1 MKQYLDLMQQI
12 LDKGNHRED
21 RTGVGTRAIF
31 GAQMRFDLKESF
43 PLLTTKK
50 LHLKSIIHEL
60 IWFLSGDTNIKYLQ
74 ENGVTIWDSWRRPY
88 TLDRPYVF
96 VEKKHFP
103 YQEYKGDFSLGKF
116 EHSTENNK
124 LASAWAR
131 MMHRCYDPEAHN
143 YRFYGA
149 KGVSVCKRWHEVQN
163 YINDVK
169 TLPHWWYK
177 QHDWNSFQLDK
188 DYFGSNQYN
197 PESCVWLRT
206 DENVPSEAILLVSPN
221 GESFVFLG
229 ASEAS
234 SFLGISRTTTH
245 RFLKFGFP
253 SVLKGNNKKIEG
265 WHFYKFD
272 EEDNQLP
279 RRALI
284 KDGDLGKIYGAQW
297 RNFSGDDTKSY
308 HNAWINIEEKNKGVD
323 QIANV
328 LTSLKEDPFSRR
340 HIICAW
346 NPAQLDQMALPPCHA
361 LAQFFVREENG
372 KRYLSCQL
380 YQRSCDFF
388 LGVPFNIA
396 SYSLLTHIFADC
408 LGYIP
413 DEFVWTG
420 GDVHLYDN
428 HIEQAKLQLSR
439 TPLPPSAQLHIRNHH
454 ELPWEY
460 KFDDFEITGYE
471 SYPAIKA
478 PIAV

>member
-1 MKQYLDLMQQI
+1 MKQYIDLMQQI

-60 IWFLSGDTNIKYLQ
+60 IWFLSGDTNIKYLKD
-74 ENGVTIWDSWRRPY
+74 NGVTIWD
-88 TLDRPYVF
+88 
-96 VEKKHFP
+96 E
-103 YQEYKGDFSLGKF
+103 
-116 EHSTENNK
+116 
-124 LASAWAR
+124 WA
-131 MMHRCYDPEAHN
+131 
-143 YRFYGA
+143 
-149 KGVSVCKRWHEVQN
+149 
-163 YINDVK
+163 
-169 TLPHWWYK
+169 
-177 QHDWNSFQLDK
+177 DK
-188 DYFGSNQYN
+188 DGN
-197 PESCVWLRT
+197 
-206 DENVPSEAILLVSPN
+206 
-221 GESFVFLG
+221 LG
-229 ASEAS
+229 
-234 SFLGISRTTTH
+234 
-245 RFLKFGFP
+245 P
-253 SVLKGNNKKIEG
+253 V
-265 WHFYKFD
+265 
-272 EEDNQLP
+272 
-279 RRALI
+279 
-284 KDGDLGKIYGAQW
+284 YGQQW
-297 RNFSGDDTKSY
+297 RHYSAEGTCATIETPFGLMDGVVVDFGDAFTNLYTSY
-308 HNAWINIEEKNKGVD
+308 ED
-323 QIANV
+323 QIGKV
-328 LTSLKEDPFSRR
+328 LWYLKKYPFSRR
-340 HIICAW
+340 HIVCAW
-346 NPAQLDQMALPPCHA
+346 NPLLIDQMALPPCHC
-361 LAQFFVREENG
+361 LFQFFVREENG

-454 ELPWEY
+454 DLPWEY

>member
-1 MKQYLDLMQQI
+1 MQQI

-60 IWFLSGDTNIKYLQ
+60 IWFLSGDTNIKYLKD
-74 ENGVTIWDSWRRPY
+74 NGVTIWD
-88 TLDRPYVF
+88 
-96 VEKKHFP
+96 E
-103 YQEYKGDFSLGKF
+103 
-116 EHSTENNK
+116 
-124 LASAWAR
+124 WA
-131 MMHRCYDPEAHN
+131 
-143 YRFYGA
+143 
-149 KGVSVCKRWHEVQN
+149 
-163 YINDVK
+163 
-169 TLPHWWYK
+169 
-177 QHDWNSFQLDK
+177 DK
-188 DYFGSNQYN
+188 DGN
-197 PESCVWLRT
+197 
-206 DENVPSEAILLVSPN
+206 
-221 GESFVFLG
+221 LG
-229 ASEAS
+229 
-234 SFLGISRTTTH
+234 
-245 RFLKFGFP
+245 P
-253 SVLKGNNKKIEG
+253 V
-265 WHFYKFD
+265 
-272 EEDNQLP
+272 
-279 RRALI
+279 
-284 KDGDLGKIYGAQW
+284 YGQQW
-297 RNFSGDDTKSY
+297 RHYSAEGTYATIETPFGMMDGTVVDSGDAFTKLYTSY
-308 HNAWINIEEKNKGVD
+308 ED
-323 QIANV
+323 QIGKV
-328 LTSLKEDPFSRR
+328 LWYLKKFPFSRR
-340 HIICAW
+340 HIVCAW
-346 NPAQLDQMALPPCHA
+346 NPLLIDQMALPPCHC
-361 LAQFFVREENG
+361 LFQFFVREENG

>member
-1 MKQYLDLMQQI
+1 MQQI
-12 LDKGNHRED
+12 LDKGNHRKD

-60 IWFLSGDTNIKYLQ
+60 IWFLSGDTNIKYLKD
-74 ENGVTIWDSWRRPY
+74 NGVTIWDEWADKY
-88 TLDRPYVF
+88 
-96 VEKKHFP
+96 
-103 YQEYKGDFSLGKF
+103 GNLG
-116 EHSTENNK
+116 
-124 LASAWAR
+124 
-131 MMHRCYDPEAHN
+131 PV
-143 YRFYGA
+143 YG
-149 KGVSVCKRWHEVQN
+149 Q
-163 YINDVK
+163 
-169 TLPHWWYK
+169 
-177 QHDWNSFQLDK
+177 
-188 DYFGSNQYN
+188 
-197 PESCVWLRT
+197 
-206 DENVPSEAILLVSPN
+206 
-221 GESFVFLG
+221 
-229 ASEAS
+229 
-234 SFLGISRTTTH
+234 
-245 RFLKFGFP
+245 
-253 SVLKGNNKKIEG
+253 
-265 WHFYKFD
+265 
-272 EEDNQLP
+272 
-279 RRALI
+279 
-284 KDGDLGKIYGAQW
+284 QW
-297 RNFSGDDTKSY
+297 RHYSAEGTCATIETPFGMMDGTVVDPGDAFTKLYTSY
-308 HNAWINIEEKNKGVD
+308 ED
-323 QIANV
+323 QIGKV
-328 LTSLKEDPFSRR
+328 LWYLKKFPFSRR
-340 HIICAW
+340 HIVCAW
-346 NPAQLDQMALPPCHA
+346 NPLLIDQMALPPCHC
-361 LAQFFVREENG
+361 LFQFFVREENG

>member
-1 MKQYLDLMQQI
+1 MQQI

-60 IWFLSGDTNIKYLQ
+60 IWFLSGDTNIKYLKD
-74 ENGVTIWDSWRRPY
+74 NGVTIWD
-88 TLDRPYVF
+88 
-96 VEKKHFP
+96 E
-103 YQEYKGDFSLGKF
+103 
-116 EHSTENNK
+116 
-124 LASAWAR
+124 WA
-131 MMHRCYDPEAHN
+131 
-143 YRFYGA
+143 
-149 KGVSVCKRWHEVQN
+149 
-163 YINDVK
+163 
-169 TLPHWWYK
+169 
-177 QHDWNSFQLDK
+177 DK
-188 DYFGSNQYN
+188 DGN
-197 PESCVWLRT
+197 
-206 DENVPSEAILLVSPN
+206 
-221 GESFVFLG
+221 LG
-229 ASEAS
+229 
-234 SFLGISRTTTH
+234 
-245 RFLKFGFP
+245 P
-253 SVLKGNNKKIEG
+253 V
-265 WHFYKFD
+265 
-272 EEDNQLP
+272 
-279 RRALI
+279 
-284 KDGDLGKIYGAQW
+284 YGQQW
-297 RNFSGDDTKSY
+297 RHYSAEGTCATIETPFGMMDGTVVDPGDAFTNLYTSY
-308 HNAWINIEEKNKGVD
+308 ED
-323 QIANV
+323 QIGKV
-328 LTSLKEDPFSRR
+328 LWYLKKFPFSRR
-340 HIICAW
+340 HIVCAW
-346 NPAQLDQMALPPCHA
+346 NPLLIDQMALPPCHC
-361 LAQFFVREENG
+361 LFQFFVREENG

-471 SYPAIKA
+471 PYPAIKA

>member
-74 ENGVTIWDSWRRPY
+74 ENGVTIWDE
-88 TLDRPYVF
+88 F
-96 VEKKHFP
+96 
-103 YQEYKGDFSLGKF
+103 
-116 EHSTENNK
+116 
-124 LASAWAR
+124 A
-131 MMHRCYDPEAHN
+131 
-143 YRFYGA
+143 
-149 KGVSVCKRWHEVQN
+149 
-163 YINDVK
+163 DV
-169 TLPHWWYK
+169 
-177 QHDWNSFQLDK
+177 N
-188 DYFGSNQYN
+188 
-197 PESCVWLRT
+197 
-206 DENVPSEAILLVSPN
+206 
-221 GESFVFLG
+221 
-229 ASEAS
+229 
-234 SFLGISRTTTH
+234 
-245 RFLKFGFP
+245 
-253 SVLKGNNKKIEG
+253 
-265 WHFYKFD
+265 
-272 EEDNQLP
+272 
-279 RRALI
+279 
-284 KDGDLGKIYGAQW
+284 GDLGPVYGQQW
-297 RNFSGDDTKSY
+297 RAFSAVGTLARVEAFCDAEDSDDRENHYFETVGT
-308 HNAWINIEEKNKGVD
+308 IEDDEDTESID
-323 QIANV
+323 QIGKV
-328 LTSLKEDPFSRR
+328 LWYLKNFPFSRR
-340 HIICAW
+340 HIVCAW
-346 NPAQLDQMALPPCHA
+346 NPLLIDQMALPPCHC
-361 LAQFFVREENG
+361 LFQFFVREENG

-454 ELPWEY
+454 DLPWEY

>member
-1 MKQYLDLMQQI
+1 MQQI

-60 IWFLSGDTNIKYLQ
+60 VWFLSGDTNIKYLKD
-74 ENGVTIWDSWRRPY
+74 NGVTIWD
-88 TLDRPYVF
+88 
-96 VEKKHFP
+96 E
-103 YQEYKGDFSLGKF
+103 
-116 EHSTENNK
+116 
-124 LASAWAR
+124 WA
-131 MMHRCYDPEAHN
+131 
-143 YRFYGA
+143 
-149 KGVSVCKRWHEVQN
+149 
-163 YINDVK
+163 
-169 TLPHWWYK
+169 
-177 QHDWNSFQLDK
+177 DK
-188 DYFGSNQYN
+188 DGN
-197 PESCVWLRT
+197 
-206 DENVPSEAILLVSPN
+206 
-221 GESFVFLG
+221 LG
-229 ASEAS
+229 
-234 SFLGISRTTTH
+234 
-245 RFLKFGFP
+245 P
-253 SVLKGNNKKIEG
+253 V
-265 WHFYKFD
+265 
-272 EEDNQLP
+272 
-279 RRALI
+279 
-284 KDGDLGKIYGAQW
+284 YGQQW
-297 RNFSGDDTKSY
+297 RHYSAEGTCATIETPFGMMDGTVVDFGDAFTNLYTSY
-308 HNAWINIEEKNKGVD
+308 ED
-323 QIANV
+323 QIGKV
-328 LTSLKEDPFSRR
+328 LWYLKKYPFSRR
-340 HIICAW
+340 HIVCAW
-346 NPAQLDQMALPPCHA
+346 NPLLIDQMALPPCHC
-361 LAQFFVREENG
+361 LFQFFVREENG

>member
-60 IWFLSGDTNIKYLQ
+60 IWFLSGDTNIKYLKD
-74 ENGVTIWDSWRRPY
+74 NGVTIWDE
-88 TLDRPYVF
+88 F
-96 VEKKHFP
+96 
-103 YQEYKGDFSLGKF
+103 
-116 EHSTENNK
+116 
-124 LASAWAR
+124 A
-131 MMHRCYDPEAHN
+131 
-143 YRFYGA
+143 
-149 KGVSVCKRWHEVQN
+149 
-163 YINDVK
+163 
-169 TLPHWWYK
+169 
-177 QHDWNSFQLDK
+177 
-188 DYFGSNQYN
+188 
-197 PESCVWLRT
+197 
-206 DENVPSEAILLVSPN
+206 DEN
-221 GESFVFLG
+221 
-229 ASEAS
+229 
-234 SFLGISRTTTH
+234 
-245 RFLKFGFP
+245 
-253 SVLKGNNKKIEG
+253 
-265 WHFYKFD
+265 
-272 EEDNQLP
+272 
-279 RRALI
+279 
-284 KDGDLGKIYGAQW
+284 GDLGPVYGAQY
-297 RNFSGDDTKSY
+297 RNFSAVGTY
-308 HNAWINIEEKNKGVD
+308 ATIETPYGFMDGVVVDPDKYNEQQKAFQNLYTHSVD
-323 QIANV
+323 QIERV
-328 LTSLKEDPFSRR
+328 YWSLKESPFSRR
-340 HIICAW
+340 HLVCAW
-346 NPAQLDQMALPPCHA
+346 NPLLINQMALPPCHFA
-361 LAQFFVREENG
+361 YQFFVREEND

-454 ELPWEY
+454 DFPWEY
-460 KFDDFEITGYE
+460 KFNDFEITGYE